1 LTTEPAQMFT
11 RTLWGY
17 NPSAV
22 DAHIEVLTTKQQFL
36 FNDVESLR
44 ARLKDSADELAA
56 VRKEV
61 AVLIDTSSSPHA
73 LQERMA
79 KMLRQAVDEVSEMRA
94 EAQAEAAALVAAA
107 EVEAEATKQK
117 LKDELAELDGQKKAL
132 KAEYHETKK
141 ALEAEISGMRADAE
155 QQRERLLADAKEEA
169 DDYREQVKAA
179 VDEASRQRL
188 KVLEQLMD
196 VYRDLEA
203 VPAALESAYQEIK
216 NPSQTST
223 VGSGNPSR

>member
-1 LTTEPAQMFT
+1 LTTEPAQMFS

-17 NPSAV
+17 NASAV

-36 FNDVESLR
+36 LNDVESLR
-44 ARLKDSADELAA
+44 ARLKDSGDEVIAL
-56 VRKEV
+56 RKEV
-61 AVLIDTSSSPHA
+61 AVLTDTSSSPHA

-79 KMLRQAVDEVSEMRA
+79 KMLRQAVDDVSEMRA
-94 EAQAEAAALVAAA
+94 EAHAEAAALVAAA
-107 EVEAEATKQK
+107 EVEVEAMQQK
-117 LKDELAELDGQKKAL
+117 HKDELAELAAQKEAL
-132 KAEYHETKK
+132 KAECDETKK
-141 ALEAEISGMRADAE
+141 ALEAEVFGTRADAQ

-169 DDYREQVKAA
+169 DHYREQVKAA

-188 KVLEQLMD
+188 KVLEQLMG

-216 NPSQTST
+216 NPSETST
-223 VGSGNPSR
+223 VGSGSPSR

>member
-1 LTTEPAQMFT
+1 LTTEPTQMFS

-17 NPSAV
+17 HPSAV

-36 FNDVESLR
+36 LNDVESLR
-44 ARLKDSADELAA
+44 ARLKDSGDALAA
-56 VRKEV
+56 LRKEV
-61 AVLIDTSSSPHA
+61 AVLTDTSSSPHA

-79 KMLRQAVDEVSEMRA
+79 KMMRQVVDEVSEMRA
-94 EAQAEAAALVAAA
+94 EAKAEAATLVAAA

-117 LKDELAELDGQKKAL
+117 HNDELAELAAQKKAL
-132 KAEYHETKK
+132 KAECDETKA
-141 ALEAEISGMRADAE
+141 ALEAEVAGMRADAE

-169 DDYREQVKAA
+169 DQYREQVKAA

-188 KVLEQLMD
+188 KVLEQLMG

>member
-1 LTTEPAQMFT
+1 LTTEPAQMFS
-11 RTLWGY
+11 RTLLGY

-36 FNDVESLR
+36 LNDVESLR

-61 AVLIDTSSSPHA
+61 AVLTDTSSSPHA

-79 KMLRQAVDEVSEMRA
+79 KMLRHAVDEVSEMRA

-117 LKDELAELDGQKKAL
+117 LKDELAELAGQKKAL
-132 KAEYHETKK
+132 KAECDETKK
-141 ALEAEISGMRADAE
+141 ALEAEVAGMRAETE

-169 DDYREQVKAA
+169 DHYREQVKAA
-179 VDEASRQRL
+179 VDEASQQRL
-188 KVLEQLMD
+188 KVLEQLMG

-223 VGSGNPSR
+223 VGSGSPSR

>member
-1 LTTEPAQMFT
+1 LITEPAQMFS

-17 NPSAV
+17 NASAV

-36 FNDVESLR
+36 LNDVESLR
-44 ARLKDSADELAA
+44 ARLKDSGDEVIAL
-56 VRKEV
+56 RKEV
-61 AVLIDTSSSPHA
+61 AVLTDTSSSPHA

-79 KMLRQAVDEVSEMRA
+79 KMLRQAVDDVSEMRA

-107 EVEAEATKQK
+107 EVEVEAMQQNHKE
-117 LKDELAELDGQKKAL
+117 ELAELAAQKEAL
-132 KAEYHETKK
+132 KVECDETKK
-141 ALEAEISGMRADAE
+141 ALEAEVAGTRADAQ
-155 QQRERLLADAKEEA
+155 QQRERLLADAREEA
-169 DDYREQVKAA
+169 DHYREQVKAA
-179 VDEASRQRL
+179 VDEASLQRL
-188 KVLEQLMD
+188 KVLEQLMG

-216 NPSQTST
+216 NPSETST

>member
-1 LTTEPAQMFT
+1 MFS

-17 NPSAV
+17 NASAV

-36 FNDVESLR
+36 LNDVESLR
-44 ARLKDSADELAA
+44 ARLKDSGDEVIAL
-56 VRKEV
+56 RKEV
-61 AVLIDTSSSPHA
+61 AVLTDTSSSPHA

-79 KMLRQAVDEVSEMRA
+79 KMLRQAVDDVSEMRA
-94 EAQAEAAALVAAA
+94 EAHAEAAALVAAA
-107 EVEAEATKQK
+107 EVEVEAMQQK
-117 LKDELAELDGQKKAL
+117 HKDELAELAAQKEAL
-132 KAEYHETKK
+132 KAECDETKR
-141 ALEAEISGMRADAE
+141 ALNAEVVGMRADAQ

-169 DDYREQVKAA
+169 DHYREQVKAA

-188 KVLEQLMD
+188 KVLEQLMG

-216 NPSQTST
+216 NPSETST